1 MTQLSLN
8 KTKWTDLLAIIGP
21 VICPCQAQKVTG
33 THPRFSLLPNFQEV
47 DPRGLQNPCYFYAE
61 LKLTALRKI
70 IFEARTPS
78 HFGDWIAPYLP

>member
-33 THPRFSLLPNFQEV
+33 TQPRSQVLPPTQLS
-47 DPRGLQNPCYFYAE
+47 RSGLQGSSESMLFLC
-61 LKLTALRKI
+61 
-70 IFEARTPS
+70 
-78 HFGDWIAPYLP
+78 